1 MALLVNMPS
10 FIKHDYS
17 GTIYP
22 TLFDTFLP
30 WHHLN
35 LSPGPIFSP
44 LDSVSALPVCVCS
57 CSCMSLVLHIFV
69 HVCVCVMRKML
80 NEVL

>member
-1 MALLVNMPS
+1 MALLVDMPS

-30 WHHLN
+30 WHLFSSG
-35 LSPGPIFSP
+35 LSECLACVCVFMQLYVIGFAYIC
-44 LDSVSALPVCVCS
+44 ACVCVCDEKD
-57 CSCMSLVLHIFV
+57 V
-69 HVCVCVMRKML
+69 
-80 NEVL
+80 E

>member
-1 MALLVNMPS
+1 MTLLVDMPS
-10 FIKHDYS
+10 FIKHHYS

-22 TLFDTFLP
+22 TLFETFLP

-35 LSPGPIFSP
+35 LSSGPIFSP
-44 LDSVSALPVCVCS
+44 LDSVNALPVCVCS

-69 HVCVCVMRKML
+69 RVCVCVMRRML